1 MIKIVCGIN
10 VFPTDKVVGMRVSQ
24 VREKFRDVLN
34 IPKDARSLVNGNQVS
49 SDHVLED
56 GADLEF
62 VKETGEKGL
71 WLNDLRMVA

>member
-34 IPKDARSLVNGNQVS
+34 IPKDARSLVNSNQVS

-56 GADLEF
+56 GVDLEF

-71 WLNDLRMVA
+71 LAA